1 MDNDSQKISDNDRIK
16 AMINDDQKIR
26 LILSSSA
33 QMTIAEDMD
42 IFGVD
47 KRNQFI
53 NTVLN
58 NYFKYAKTSLLM
70 YRTNRI
76 SNLCAPSKDEHMSTE
91 QLENK
96 EAVVTDI
103 VDAEIREYAE
113 DIKKSLRV
121 KGDRRFCYIN
131 NYNMRFL
138 ASDGYKE
145 YSGKDMLEYSP
156 YKRPSQYL
164 RAVIEE
170 YCSLP
175 FIRREEIFKKE
186 AYDIIKQAKKDNYVL
201 HIPNAKNPD
210 QIFVVYPHEIVPN
223 KSHTQSYLLCYSKI
237 KGIKDSKM
245 KIVSFSMAR
254 LNISE
259 ANVTSQNFKLTKEQ
273 EKNIVNILEHQ
284 EVEYLLNEPE
294 SIEIRL
300 TETGK
305 KIYNSRIYM
314 RPKRTEIKDNN
325 IWVFNCTQLQ
335 AYNFFFSFGENAE
348 VINPPE
354 LRNRFI
360 QSVNKMSE
368 IYSHKTTDN

>member
-1 MDNDSQKISDNDRIK
+1 MASNLPKISDNDRIK
-16 AMINDDQKIR
+16 AMINDNQKIR

-33 QMTIAEDMD
+33 QMTIVEDMD
-42 IFGVD
+42 IFGVNE
-47 KRNQFI
+47 RNQFI
-53 NTVLN
+53 NAVLN
-58 NYFKYAKTSLLM
+58 NYFKHAKASLLM

-76 SNLCAPSKDEHMSTE
+76 SDLCDTSEDEHVSTE
-91 QLENK
+91 ELENK

-103 VDAEIREYAE
+103 VDAEMREYAE
-113 DIKKSLRV
+113 NIKKSLRV

-138 ASDGYKE
+138 ANDGYKE

-170 YCSLP
+170 YCSLT
-175 FIRREEIFKKE
+175 FIEREKIFKKE
-186 AYDIIKQAKKDNYVL
+186 TYDIINDAIDKKLVL
-201 HIPNAKNPD
+201 HIPNAKNHD
-210 QIFVVYPHEIVPN
+210 QIFVVYPHEIVDN
-223 KSHTQSYLLCYSKI
+223 KSNTQSYLLCYSKI

-259 ANVTSQNFKLTKEQ
+259 ANVTSQHFNLTKEQ
-273 EKNIVNILEHQ
+273 EKNIENVLQHQ
-284 EVEYLLNEPE
+284 SVEYLLNEPE

-348 VINPPE
+348 IINPPE

-368 IYSHKTTDN
+368 IYSLKSTDN

>member
-1 MDNDSQKISDNDRIK
+1 MASDSPKISDNDRIK

-26 LILSSSA
+26 IILSSSA
-33 QMTIAEDMD
+33 QMTIADDMD

-53 NTVLN
+53 NTILN
-58 NYFKYAKTSLLM
+58 NYFKHAKASLLI
-70 YRTNRI
+70 YRANRI
-76 SNLCAPSKDEHMSTE
+76 SALCDTSEDEHMSTE
-91 QLENK
+91 ELENK
-96 EAVVTDI
+96 KAIVTDI
-103 VDAEIREYAE
+103 VDAEIREYANN
-113 DIKKSLRV
+113 IKKSLHI
-121 KGDRRFCYIN
+121 KGNRRFCYIN
-131 NYNMRFL
+131 KYNMKFL
-138 ASDGYKE
+138 ADNGYKE
-145 YSGKDMLEYSP
+145 YSGEDMLEYSP
-156 YKRPSQYL
+156 YNRPSQYL

-175 FIRREEIFKKE
+175 FIKREEIFKKE
-186 AYDIIKQAKKDNYVL
+186 AYDIINDAIDKKLVL

-210 QIFVVYPHEIVPN
+210 QIFVVYPHKIVDN
-223 KSHTQSYLLCYSKI
+223 KSNTQSYLLCYSKI

-273 EKNIVNILEHQ
+273 EKNIENILEHQ
-284 EVEYLLNEPE
+284 EIEYLLNEPE

-354 LRNRFI
+354 LRDRFI

>member
-1 MDNDSQKISDNDRIK
+1 MASDSQKISDNDRIK

-47 KRNQFI
+47 NRNQFI

-58 NYFKYAKTSLLM
+58 NYFKHAKASLLM
-70 YRTNRI
+70 YKVNRI
-76 SNLCAPSKDEHMSTE
+76 SDLCEQTDDEQFSTE
-91 QLENK
+91 QLETRK
-96 EAVVTDI
+96 AIVTNI
-103 VDAEIREYAE
+103 VDAEAKKYA
-113 DIKKSLRV
+113 DQIKKRLLI
-121 KGDRRFCYIN
+121 KGDSRLYYIN
-131 NYNMRFL
+131 NDNVRFL
-138 ASDGYKE
+138 ANDGYKE
-145 YSGKDMLEYSP
+145 YSGEDRLEYSP
-156 YKRPSQYL
+156 YMRPSQYL

-175 FIRREEIFKKE
+175 FIKREEIFKQE
-186 AYDIIKQAKKDNYVL
+186 VYDIINDAIDKKFVL
-201 HIPNAKNPD
+201 RIPNAKNPD
-210 QIFVVYPHEIVPN
+210 QIFVVYPHKITPN
-223 KSHTQSYLLCYSKI
+223 KSNTQSYLLCYSKI
-237 KGIKDSKM
+237 KDIKDSKM

-254 LNISE
+254 LNISKL
-259 ANVTSQNFKLTKEQ
+259 NKTSQHFNLTKEQ
-273 EKNIVNILEHQ
+273 EKNIENILEHQ
-284 EVEYLLNEPE
+284 AVEYLLNEPE

-348 VINPPE
+348 IINPPE
-354 LRNRFI
+354 LRDRFI